1 VLPWGI
7 LTVTALAG
15 LLVAEARGEGR
26 WISVWKPLAS
36 CGFLGLAI
44 AAGALESAYGRV
56 LLVALVLSWVGDV
69 LLISREPG
77 GFLAGL
83 ASFLLAHLAYAGA
96 FLVRGPSWGWAAAAL
111 VGLVAPYFLV
121 DRWLSPHVKPSLRGL
136 VRIYGA
142 AISVMMA
149 LACGVL
155 AAGHAPVI
163 FTGALAFYLSDLAVA
178 RDRFVREGFVNRLW
192 GLPLYYASQLL
203 LAWSVALP

>member
-1 VLPWGI
+1 MLPWGI

-15 LLVAEARGEGR
+15 LLVGEARGDGR
-26 WISVWKPLAS
+26 WISLFKPLAS

-44 AAGALESAYGRV
+44 AAGAIESTYGRV
-56 LLVALVLSWVGDV
+56 LLVALLLSWVGDV

-96 FLVRGPSWGWAAAAL
+96 FVVRGPSWGWVAASL
-111 VGLVAPYFLV
+111 VLLAAPYLLV
-121 DRWLSPHVKPSLRGL
+121 DRWLGPHLKPSLRGL
-136 VRIYGA
+136 VRIYGM

-163 FTGALAFYLSDLAVA
+163 FAGALAFYLSDLAVA

-203 LAWSVALP
+203 LAWSVTLP

>member
-1 VLPWGI
+1 MFPWGI
-7 LTVTALAG
+7 LTATALAG
-15 LLVAEARGEGR
+15 LLVGEARGDGR
-26 WISVWKPLAS
+26 WVSLFKPLAS

-56 LLVALVLSWVGDV
+56 LLAALLLSWVGDV

-96 FLVRGPSWGWAAAAL
+96 FAARGTSWGWAAAAL
-111 VGLVAPYFLV
+111 ALLAMPYLLVN
-121 DRWLSPHVKPSLRGL
+121 RWLSPHVKPSLSGL
-136 VRIYGA
+136 VRIYGM
-142 AISVMMA
+142 AISVMLA
-149 LACGVL
+149 LACGTL
-155 AAGHAPVI
+155 AAGHSPAI
-163 FTGALAFYLSDLAVA
+163 FAGALAFYLSDLAVA
-178 RDRFVREGFVNRLW
+178 RDRFVRESFVNRLW